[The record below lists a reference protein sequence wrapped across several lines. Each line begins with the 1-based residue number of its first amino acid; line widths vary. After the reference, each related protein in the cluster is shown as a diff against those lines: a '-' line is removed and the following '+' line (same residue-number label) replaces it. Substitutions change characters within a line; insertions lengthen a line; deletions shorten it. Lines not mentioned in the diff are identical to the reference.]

1 MKRTLAGMIEAGEP
15 LIQQALDALRYYH
28 EAEAGGSSAEEI
40 ERLRL
45 IAESLCQAVTDYQP
59 RSLGAPSGTPHSK
72 KRGAKLGQVV
82 RQTMPSSANYSLL
95 A

>member
-15 LIQQALDALRYYH
+15 LIQQALDTLRCYH

-45 IAESLCQAVTDYQP
+45 IAESLCQAETDYQL
-59 RSLGAPSGTPHSK
+59 RSLGTPSGTLH
-72 KRGAKLGQVV
+72 
-82 RQTMPSSANYSLL
+82 
-95 A
+95 